1 MIQLLGQTA
10 MDECPPLAEQPLY
23 TIVCATGFENE
34 ERVRSALMFAALA
47 ASADYQ
53 TILYCIQ
60 GAVEVMV
67 KGAITARE
75 TLKPGLPSIAQRLQ
89 EALEMGVAIQ
99 CCTQTMANKGIS
111 PADLVDGVTPAG
123 AMSLIALTTRA
134 KGTISF

>member
-1 MIQLLGQTA
+1 MIQLLAQTA
-10 MDECPPLAEQPLY
+10 TEERRSCAEQPLY
-23 TIVCATGFENE
+23 VIVCASGFENE

-67 KGAITARE
+67 RGAVAARE
-75 TLKPGLPSIAQRLQ
+75 TPRPGLPSINQRLQ

-99 CCTQTMANKGIS
+99 CCTQTMANKKIL
-111 PADLVDGVTPAG
+111 PADLVEGVVPAE
-123 AMSLIALTTRA
+123 AMSLIALTTCA

>member
-10 MDECPPLAEQPLY
+10 TDERLSCAEQPHY
-23 TIVCATGFENE
+23 AIVCATGFENE

-53 TILYCIQ
+53 TVLYCIQ

-67 KGAITARE
+67 KGAIAARE
-75 TLKPGLPSIAQRLQ
+75 TPRPGLPSIAQRLQ
-89 EALEMGVAIQ
+89 EALEMGVTIQ

-111 PADLVDGVTPAG
+111 PADLVDGVAPAG

>member
-1 MIQLLGQTA
+1 MNQLLGQTA
-10 MDECPPLAEQPLY
+10 IAERLRCAEQPLY
-23 TIVCATGFENE
+23 VIVCTSGFENE

-67 KGAITARE
+67 KGAVASRE
-75 TLKPGLPSIAQRLQ
+75 KPRSGLPSIAQRLQ

-99 CCTQTMANKGIS
+99 CCTQTMANKGIA
-111 PADLVDGVTPAG
+111 PADLLDGVVPAG

>member
-1 MIQLLGQTA
+1 MIQLLGRTA
-10 MDECPPLAEQPLY
+10 MQERPACAEQPLY
-23 TIVCATGFENE
+23 TIVCATGFENA

-67 KGAITARE
+67 QGAIAARE
-75 TLKPGLPSIAQRLQ
+75 TPRPGLPSIAQRLQ

-111 PADLVDGVTPAG
+111 PADLVEGVTPAG

>member
-1 MIQLLGQTA
+1 VIQLLGQMA
-10 MDECPPLAEQPLY
+10 MEERPSCAEPPLYA
-23 TIVCATGFENE
+23 IVCATGFENE

-47 ASADYQ
+47 ASAEYQ

-67 KGAITARE
+67 KGAIAARE
-75 TLKPGLPSIAQRLQ
+75 TPRPGLPSIAQRLQ
-89 EALEMGVAIQ
+89 EAVEMGVTIQ
-99 CCTQTMANKGIS
+99 CCTQTMTNKGIT

>member
-1 MIQLLGQTA
+1 MQLLGRTA
-10 MDECPPLAEQPLY
+10 VEDRRSGAEQQSY
-23 TIVCATGFENE
+23 AIVCASGFENE
-34 ERVRSALMFAALA
+34 ERVRSALMFASLA

-67 KGAITARE
+67 KGAIAERE
-75 TLKPGLPSIAQRLQ
+75 TPRPGVPSIAQRLQ

-99 CCTQTMANKGIS
+99 CCTQTMANRRIA
-111 PADLVDGVTPAG
+111 PADLLDGVRPAG

>member
-10 MDECPPLAEQPLY
+10 MVERRACAEQPIY
-23 TIVCATGFENE
+23 AIVCATGFENE
-34 ERVRSALMFAALA
+34 ERVRSALMFASLA

-67 KGAITARE
+67 KGAIAARE
-75 TLKPGLPSIAQRLQ
+75 TPKPGLPSIAQRLR
-89 EALEMGVAIQ
+89 EALEMGVEIQ
-99 CCTQTMANKGIS
+99 CCTQTMANKKIS
-111 PADLVDGVTPAG
+111 PADLVEGVTPAG
-123 AMSLIALTTRA
+123 AMSLIELTTRA

>member
-1 MIQLLGQTA
+1 M
-10 MDECPPLAEQPLY
+10 
-23 TIVCATGFENE
+23 CAAGFENP
-34 ERVRSALMFAALA
+34 ERVRSALMFASLA

-67 KGAITARE
+67 KGAIAARE
-75 TLKPGLPSIAQRLQ
+75 TSHPGLPSIAQRLQ
-89 EALEMGVAIQ
+89 EALEMGVTIQ
-99 CCTQTMANKGIS
+99 CCTQTMANKGIL
-111 PADLVDGVTPAG
+111 PAELVDGVAPAG

>member
-1 MIQLLGQTA
+1 VIQALGQTA
-10 MDECPPLAEQPLY
+10 LDERRSCAEQPLY
-23 TIVCATGFENE
+23 VIVCATGFENE

-60 GAVEVMV
+60 GAVEVLV
-67 KGAITARE
+67 KGAIAARE
-75 TLKPGLPSIAQRLQ
+75 TPLPGLPSIAQRLQ
-89 EALEMGVAIQ
+89 EALEMGVEIQ
-99 CCTQTMANKGIS
+99 CCTQTMANKGIL
-111 PADLVDGVTPAG
+111 PAVLVDGVTPAG

>member
-1 MIQLLGQTA
+1 MIQALGQTA
-10 MDECPPLAEQPLY
+10 TDARQASAEQPLY
-23 TIVCATGFENE
+23 VIVCACGFENE
-34 ERVRSALMFAALA
+34 ERVRSALMFASLA
-47 ASADYQ
+47 ASAEYQ

-67 KGAITARE
+67 QGAIAARE
-75 TLKPGLPSIAQRLQ
+75 TPRPGLPSIAQRLQ

-99 CCTQTMANKGIS
+99 CCTQTMSNKGIS
-111 PADLVDGVTPAG
+111 PADLVEGVAPAG

>member
-1 MIQLLGQTA
+1 VIQLLGQTA
-10 MDECPPLAEQPLY
+10 TDERRPGAEQPLY
-23 TIVCATGFENE
+23 VVVCASGFENE
-34 ERVRSALMFAALA
+34 ERVRSALMFASLA

-60 GAVEVMV
+60 GAAEVMV
-67 KGAITARE
+67 KGAIAARE
-75 TLKPGLPSIAQRLQ
+75 TPRPGLPSIAQRLK

-123 AMSLIALTTRA
+123 AMSLITLTTRA
-134 KGTISF
+134 AGTISF